1 MDHAIEEDRRRYR
14 WVDSPVDKHFDSS
27 DDESYYG
34 AVAYHHP
41 EPIVAAPVVRET
53 VTHVEPAP
61 VRHYTTHKYV
71 EEIPTMTV
79 HHDIRRDHY
88 VGFE

>member
-1 MDHAIEEDRRRYR
+1 MLRVERRRVLRHQREAHEIEQAYEKIKSRDFQGDTDLDHAIEEDRRRYR

-41 EPIVAAPVVRET
+41 EPIVAAPVV
-53 VTHVEPAP
+53 H
-61 VRHYTTHKYV
+61 
-71 EEIPTMTV
+71 
-79 HHDIRRDHY
+79 
-88 VGFE
+88 